1 MKYLVQNCML
11 GTVLIFS
18 MSAWALGQ
26 NESQQPT
33 APAAQLVL
41 SGKIKVNGKAVAPGF
56 AIAPGDQITTEAK
69 SSAVVSL
76 GKLGRVEV
84 WPSSDM
90 KVTFDD
96 TSMNIDLDAGAVR
109 VSKAEGTTASVATRD
124 GAVLANTPLAGSFT
138 VDMDCGN
145 TIVTN
150 NTIAVDVRSTEDRA
164 ITLRPGKHGSIGTPR
179 AGCKPR
185 PAKLR

>member
-1 MKYLVQNCML
+1 MKHSARHSALAAGL
-11 GTVLIFS
+11 LLSLITFTV
-18 MSAWALGQ
+18 GQ
-26 NESQQPT
+26 EETKQAT
-33 APAAQLVL
+33 APTAQLVV

-56 AIAPGDQITTEAK
+56 AIATGDQITTEAK

-96 TSMNIDLDAGAVR
+96 TSLNVDLDAGAVR
-109 VSKAEGTTASVATRD
+109 VSKAEGKTASVATQD

-145 TIVTN
+145 TIVTS
-150 NTIAVDVRSTEDRA
+150 NTIAVDLRSASDRA
-164 ITLRPGKHGSIGTPR
+164 TTIKPGNHSSLGKPR

-185 PAKLR
+185 PIKLR